1 MAFMLSRR
9 LAVPAWAIAVG
20 LVALSSAS
28 PVMLSIAAL
37 LSVAVLGLAL
47 PAILR
52 WLRRS
57 PGLIEGVPVGGQ
69 CAAPPAAL
77 LTARAWTRTME
88 DPAAPRARALADAAD
103 LGRMD
108 DDGG

>member
-9 LAVPAWAIAVG
+9 LAIPAWAIAVG

-28 PVMLSIAAL
+28 SVMLSIAAL
-37 LSVAVLGLAL
+37 LSVAVVGLAL
-47 PAILR
+47 PAIGR

-77 LTARAWTRTME
+77 VTAQAWTRTME
-88 DPAAPRARALADAAD
+88 HPADARALADAAD